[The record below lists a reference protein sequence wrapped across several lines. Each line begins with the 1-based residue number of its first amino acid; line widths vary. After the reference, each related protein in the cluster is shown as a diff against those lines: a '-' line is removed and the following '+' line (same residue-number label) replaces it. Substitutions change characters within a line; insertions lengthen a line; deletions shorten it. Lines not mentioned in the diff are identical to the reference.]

1 MKDNISRKA
10 DSKLPQE
17 NIDVSVIFVNY
28 NTERLLQNCIQSIRE
43 QTNGLNYELIVVD
56 NASSEI
62 SVKFIRENIE
72 GITFIESKENRG
84 FGAGNNLGIPHARG
98 KYLFFLNC
106 DTILL
111 NNAIKQFYDFMEEHK
126 TEHIGCIGTYLIDKN
141 LKVTNSYGGFHRLFR
156 EIFNR
161 IKKMT
166 RKILRRKKSSPA
178 STTRGEIKEVEVIVG
193 ADMFVYK
200 NAISECGP
208 FDESFFLYSEENDL
222 QFRMKKINWKRMI
235 ITGPKIIHLEGG
247 SPQNAFRKWNI
258 STVSKIKY
266 FRKHAFILSYLC
278 YKTLVLTY
286 ILFMIFMDIFR
297 KKHTMKENTGFL
309 KMCASEKYFV

>member
-1 MKDNISRKA
+1 MNDNISRKEGG
-10 DSKLPQE
+10 KLSQE
-17 NIDVSVIFVNY
+17 KIDVSVIFVNY
-28 NTERLLQNCIQSIRE
+28 NTEKLLQNCIQSIRE
-43 QTNGLNYELIVVD
+43 KTKGLNYELIVVD
-56 NASSEI
+56 NASSET
-62 SVKFIRENIE
+62 SVNFIRENIKN
-72 GITFIESKENRG
+72 ITLIASKENRG
-84 FGAGNNLGIPHARG
+84 FGAGNNLGIPHAGG

-111 NNAIKQFYDFMEEHK
+111 NNAIKQFYDFMEEHEA
-126 TEHIGCIGTYLIDKN
+126 EHIGCIGTYLFDKD
-141 LKVTNSYGGFHRLFR
+141 LKVTNSYGGFHRLFQ

-166 RKILRRKKSSPA
+166 RKILRRKKSTPA
-178 STTRGEIKEVEVIVG
+178 STTPGETKEVEVIVG
-193 ADMFVYK
+193 ADMFVPK

-222 QFRMKKINWKRMI
+222 QYRMKKKNWKRMI

-247 SPQNAFRKWNI
+247 SPQNSFRKWNI

-278 YKTLVLTY
+278 YKAIVLTS
-286 ILFMIFMDIFR
+286 ILVMMFIDIFR
-297 KKHTMKENTGFL
+297 KKHTAKENTAFL
-309 KMCASEKYFV
+309 KMCAGEKYIL